1 MTPRLTRCQAFLVAL
16 ALSASTSAALAQT
29 QTASPLIR
37 SDTIELKRIGALAAV
52 QRLQVAPH
60 TEFSPQVAFSQPGE
74 KGCTFNIGD
83 VASAQQPSVLGPTAA
98 PLQRR
103 GLGRT
108 EYVTL
113 VNASPVCVQR

>member
-1 MTPRLTRCQAFLVAL
+1 MSHTLNPARAV
-16 ALSASTSAALAQT
+16 AALVLLLAGPQAVLAQS
-29 QTASPLIR
+29 ASPLVR
-37 SDTIELKRIGALAAV
+37 SDAIELKRISALAAV
-52 QRLQVAPH
+52 QRLQVSPRS
-60 TEFSPQVAFSQPGE
+60 EFSPQMSFSQPGE

-83 VASAQQPSVLGPTAA
+83 VESARQQDALGPTAA

-108 EYVTL
+108 EYITL

>member
-1 MTPRLTRCQAFLVAL
+1 MTPSIRVHVLAVAL
-16 ALSASTSAALAQT
+16 ALLSSAGLTHAQT
-29 QTASPLIR
+29 QTASPLLR
-37 SDTIELKRIGALAAV
+37 SDAVELKRIGALAAV
-52 QRLQVAPH
+52 QRLQIAPR
-60 TEFSPQVAFSQPGE
+60 TEFSPQVTVSQPGE

-83 VASAQQPSVLGPTAA
+83 IASAQQQDQLGPVAA

>member
-1 MTPRLTRCQAFLVAL
+1 MSRSLTHFTTVAALLVLCQ
-16 ALSASTSAALAQT
+16 SGPALAQS
-29 QTASPLIR
+29 QSQSPLIR
-37 SDTIELKRIGALAAV
+37 SDTVELKRIGALAAV
-52 QRLQVAPH
+52 QRLQVAPR

-83 VASAQQPSVLGPTAA
+83 VASAQQQSVLGPTAA
-98 PLQRR
+98 PLERR

>member
-1 MTPRLTRCQAFLVAL
+1 MTPRFNPSLAFIALL
-16 ALSASTSAALAQT
+16 ALWAGTGSALAQT

-37 SDTIELKRIGALAAV
+37 ADAIELKRIGALAAV
-52 QRLQVAPH
+52 QRLQVAPR
-60 TEFSPQVAFSQPGE
+60 TEFSPQVALSQPGE

-83 VASAQQPSVLGPTAA
+83 VAAAQQDVLGPTAA
-98 PLQRR
+98 PITRR

-108 EYVTL
+108 EYITL